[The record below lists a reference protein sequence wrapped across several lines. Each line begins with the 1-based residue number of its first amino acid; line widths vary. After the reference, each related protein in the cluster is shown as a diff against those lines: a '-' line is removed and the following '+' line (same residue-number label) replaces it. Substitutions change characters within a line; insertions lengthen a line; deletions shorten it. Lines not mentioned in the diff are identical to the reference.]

1 MINRPDLIKWLR
13 LQIEVGKNNLV
24 ANVIQLVQKGQ
35 GTAAE
40 EVEEWQRP
48 FPEIKDL
55 ATKIEEA
62 VNRHSVGSEDPV
74 TIYQVRPYFGDNTK
88 PSGAYPIR
96 VENINLSDPET
107 SSFLPEEGV
116 HAKGLLAQT
125 RRHLEGMWK
134 LTAGSINESMR
145 SLREQ
150 NLALLEDNRK
160 LQEMQLENFRLQQ
173 ELLDRKQERQIK
185 AMKEA
190 AAQRLKERMLENLL
204 PMLPLIINKIQGQRV
219 LPEIAHPDVEQFKLF
234 LATIKEEEFPQL
246 MAMFGPRLLPLLDLI
261 KKYKEEFEA
270 SEAKKEEQIE
280 GMMPQIPKLP
290 VGEDAPV
297 QDLGGGL
304 VPLG

>member
-13 LQIEVGKNNLV
+13 LQIEVGKANLV

-35 GTAAE
+35 GTSAE
-40 EVEEWQRP
+40 EVEEWSRP

-74 TIYQVRPYFGDNTK
+74 TIYQVRPYFGDSTK
-88 PSGAYPIR
+88 PSGGYPIR
-96 VENINLSDPET
+96 VENINISDPDT

-134 LTAGSINESMR
+134 LTAGSIQESMR

-173 ELLDRKQERQIK
+173 ELLDRKQDRQMN
-185 AMKEA
+185 AMKAA
-190 AAQRLKERMLENLL
+190 AAQRRKDQMLEYLI
-204 PMLPLIINKIQGQRV
+204 PFVPIIINKIQGDRI
-219 LPEIAHPDVEQFKLF
+219 LPEAIHPDVEQFKMF
-234 LATIKEEEFPQL
+234 LSTIKQEEFPQL
-246 MAMFGPRLLPLLDLI
+246 MGLFGPRLAPILDLLQ
-261 KKYKEEFEA
+261 KYKAEFEA
-270 SEAKKEEQIE
+270 KEARDAQQMES
-280 GMMPQIPKLP
+280 MMPEVPQL
-290 VGEDAPV
+290 
-297 QDLGGGL
+297 QDSETGSTGL
-304 VPLG
+304 VPL

>member
-13 LQIEVGKNNLV
+13 VQIELGKNNLY

-35 GTAAE
+35 GTSAE
-40 EVEEWQRP
+40 EIEEWQRP

-55 ATKIEEA
+55 ANKIEEA
-62 VNRHSVGSEDPV
+62 VNRHCVGSEDPI

-88 PSGAYPIR
+88 PTGAYPIR
-96 VENINLSDPET
+96 IENINLSDPDT

-173 ELLDRKQERQIK
+173 ELLDRKQDRQMS
-185 AMKEA
+185 AMKA
-190 AAQRLKERMLENLL
+190 AASQRLKEKMLENLL
-204 PMLPLIINKIQGQRV
+204 PMLPLIINKIQGARV
-219 LPEIAHPDVEQFKLF
+219 LPEVAHPDVEQFKMF
-234 LATIKEEEFPQL
+234 LATIKEDEFPQL
-246 MAMFGPRLLPLLDLI
+246 MGMFGPRLMPILDLI
-261 KKYKEEFEA
+261 QKYKAEYEA
-270 SEAKKEEQIE
+270 SEAEKQKVIE
-280 GMMPQIPKLP
+280 SMMPQVPTLP
-290 VGEDAPV
+290 SHDEEGG
-297 QDLGGGL
+297 GGGL
-304 VPLG
+304 VPL